1 MTGMFTLFVITCC
14 ASIICLFSQEFTR
27 LFKKIFAVKGMKLI
41 LPLALAS
48 IFVYGYDYLV
58 LEFLFYIRDKLNN
71 MVVFLNANLPQY
83 KYTSDFIL
91 VFILTAVTLA
101 PVGIL
106 HYLSYR
112 KNHTPFVHPYLLS
125 TLIWIISVA
134 LLISLPRLYGQ

>member
-41 LPLALAS
+41 LP
-48 IFVYGYDYLV
+48 LV